1 VGLNL
6 QVCSLDYRHAKITC
20 SVEASIMSVMSSS
33 RVSSEEIEKAS
44 AIDTR
49 PDVGFVA
56 CIERGELERQAL
68 LLFESIRSY
77 TGRFRDCAIYA
88 LSPRAGYA
96 ISENARRRLDAL
108 GVNYIDAVLNTE
120 CPENGPANRIAAAAY
135 IEEKHPHEIL
145 VILDSDTLFLREP
158 NAILLRP
165 DVDVAVRPEA
175 CKGMGTTGPT
185 DPFDGYW
192 RDLCRCCGV
201 DYEQIPWTE
210 SFADRRRIKAY
221 YNAGLQIVRGKL
233 GIMQRWA
240 DFFFASLRQ
249 QLVPFPEDR
258 RIRSGA
264 GWQDPGVGRTWGS
277 DQAVLSLAIWSSTR
291 RVQELEPTYNYSLLV
306 HNSVEPERRDRIF
319 PHLVHVHYHFM
330 LHEDSVSKN
339 PLFDES
345 GPLSPEQRAWLSH
358 DYKRL

>member
-1 VGLNL
+1 MTAE
-6 QVCSLDYRHAKITC
+6 DP
-20 SVEASIMSVMSSS
+20 
-33 RVSSEEIEKAS
+33 
-44 AIDTR
+44 R

-77 TGRFRDCAIYA
+77 AGCFRDCAIYA
-88 LSPRAGYA
+88 LSPRAGYG
-96 ISENARRRLDAL
+96 ISKNARRRLEEL

-120 CPENGPANRIAAAAY
+120 CLEYGPANRVAAGAY
-135 IEEKHPHEIL
+135 IEEKHQHELL

-158 NAILLRP
+158 NAILLRR

-175 CKGMGTTGPT
+175 FKGMGTDGPT

-210 SFADRRRIKAY
+210 SFADRQRIKAY
-221 YNAGLQIVRGKL
+221 YNAGLVVVRGKL
-233 GIMQRWA
+233 GILQRCA
-240 DFFFASLRQ
+240 DFFFASVRQ
-249 QLVPFPEDR
+249 QLVPYPQDR

-264 GWQDPGVGRTWGS
+264 GWVDPGTGRMWGS
-277 DQAVLSLAIWSSTR
+277 EQATLSLAIWSSTR
-291 RVQELEPTYNYSLLV
+291 QVQELEPTYNYSLIV
-306 HNSVEPERRDRIF
+306 HNYVKPELRDRIF
-319 PHLVHVHYHFM
+319 PHLVHVHYHWM
-330 LHEDSVSKN
+330 LQEDASKN

-345 GPLSPEQRAWLSH
+345 GPLSSEQRTWLSH
-358 DYKRL
+358 DYE